1 MSGSPR
7 WSPDGRTIAFDSNV
21 SGNWDVWLI
30 GAQGG
35 RPVRVTNNSAN
46 NFIPSWSHDGRWL
59 YFTSSRSGRNEIWK
73 TRPEGGPDVQVTT
86 GGAFTAVESAD
97 GKELYYVRGPA
108 DVSEL
113 WRMPAGGGSASKV
126 LDSVS
131 GRLFSVTPRGIYF
144 ASGSPVME
152 LRYLSF
158 ATGSVR
164 SIAPI
169 DGIAHADVSQD
180 ERWAL
185 YPKVEPTTSN
195 IMLVENFRDR

>member
-1 MSGSPR
+1 
-7 WSPDGRTIAFDSNV
+7 
-21 SGNWDVWLI
+21 
-30 GAQGG
+30 
-35 RPVRVTNNSAN
+35 VRVTNNSAN